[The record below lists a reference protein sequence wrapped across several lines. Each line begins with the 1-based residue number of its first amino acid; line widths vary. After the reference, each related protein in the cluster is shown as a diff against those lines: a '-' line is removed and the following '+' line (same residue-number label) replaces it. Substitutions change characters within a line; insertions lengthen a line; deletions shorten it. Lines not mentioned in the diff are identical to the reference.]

1 MGTPS
6 APRLRPKQTRN
17 VRALAFLVLALRT
30 ATVEAQASGPA
41 AQRPAQAPAA
51 APAGSASAAP
61 PAAAAPA
68 APPAAAPA
76 GSSPAAPPASAAPA
90 GPAPAGPAP
99 AAPPPAGA
107 ATTQTPPPAETAPPA
122 PAGTAQTPPP
132 AAAPAGSA
140 APPAVAAG
148 ASPTPPTA
156 GSAAPLPP
164 TAAPQATAS
173 QADTY
178 IKLDDTLNGDDRPL
192 VGDSWGGTPRTGMNV
207 GILNFRFLLQ
217 TRYTATY
224 GAHSDNPSANYREI
238 EETLA
243 LDGDGWSIQRLFVRI
258 GVDPSK
264 YLELKTI
271 VDLAEL
277 MHDNVDSAVKQAYVN
292 LKPLP
297 KHLELTVGVFKLP
310 FSVLELDPIANY
322 RLADTGEADALIKD
336 LGFGGRDIGAEIMFA
351 PLSKPKRLRFAF
363 GIFRGHAHDEHA
375 SIVGALGARIETQ
388 PWKGVRFGI
397 DWVEQPHDIVYHNV
411 LDTSKKDVLPNPVDP
426 QYPRAKTWMSGRAFS
441 VDAKFQRYRLLLMA
455 EAMIGTR
462 VDFDTRYGAGTFA
475 AVWGVLGYRFK
486 AGPIHLMPVLRA
498 EWLDADREHPV
509 GLRRELSF
517 ALNFDLT
524 QAVRF
529 VIDVSRTDVQA
540 NSAVLDPPKPITDPP
555 YYELDETRV
564 VGQLQVAL

>member
-1 MGTPS
+1 MGI
-6 APRLRPKQTRN
+6 PRAKRSRSKQPCR
-17 VRALAFLVLALRT
+17 VRALALVVLALRA

-41 AQRPAQAPAA
+41 APQPPAQAPAA
-51 APAGSASAAP
+51 APP
-61 PAAAAPA
+61 PAAPA

-76 GSSPAAPPASAAPA
+76 APPPAAPAAPPA
-90 GPAPAGPAP
+90 
-99 AAPPPAGA
+99 AAPPTA
-107 ATTQTPPPAETAPPA
+107 A
-122 PAGTAQTPPP
+122 PP
-132 AAAPAGSA
+132 AAAPT
-140 APPAVAAG
+140 APPAALPPAAAATAGAAAAG
-148 ASPTPPTA
+148 AA
-156 GSAAPLPP
+156 QPP
-164 TAAPQATAS
+164 TAAPQEPAG
-173 QADTY
+173 QADTNA
-178 IKLDDTLNGDDRPL
+178 KLDDTLNGDDRPL
-192 VGDSWGGTPRTGMNV
+192 VGDSWGGNARSGMNF
-207 GILNFRFLLQ
+207 GIVNFRFLLQ
-217 TRYTATY
+217 TRYAGTY
-224 GAHSDNPSANYREI
+224 GVHSANPSASYREI

-243 LDGDGWSIQRLFVRI
+243 HEGDGWSIQRMFVRI

-271 VDLAEL
+271 VDLAEF
-277 MHDNVDSAVKQAYVN
+277 MHNNARSAVKQAYVS

-297 KHLELTVGVFKLP
+297 KHLELTAGVFKLP

-322 RLADTGEADALIKD
+322 RLADTGEADGLIKD

-375 SIVGALGARIETQ
+375 SILGALGARIETQ

-411 LDTSKKDVLPNPVDP
+411 LDTSKKDVVPNPVDP
-426 QYPRAKTWMSGRAFS
+426 QYPRAKTWLSGRAFS
-441 VDAKFQRYRLLLMA
+441 VDAKFQRSKVLFMV
-455 EAMIGTR
+455 EAMTGTR

-486 AGPIHLMPVLRA
+486 AGPIHLMPVVRA

-540 NSAVLDPPKPITDPP
+540 NSPVLDPPKPIPNPP